1 MTGGEL
7 VTGLAAGT
15 VLMAAI
21 YGMVR
26 LSRRLWPLLPARP
39 GVRYLDAP
47 IPDSWPAILHQR
59 VLLSRRLEPEARD
72 RLLRLAQL
80 LLHEVPI
87 EGCDGLVVDETM
99 RVTIAATACLL
110 LLRLPY
116 PRFPTLRRILLYPGA
131 FVPRR
136 VPSPLDRGIQASPEP
151 LLGEAHDGGVVILSW
166 DSVLATRGGH
176 NVVLHEFAHVLDGE
190 NGAFDGIPV
199 IDGDSPLAAWA
210 RVLADEFARAQ
221 DGLMSDD
228 EPALDPYA
236 ATNRA
241 EFFAVATE
249 AFFEEP
255 ERLRQ
260 RLPEVYEQLRNFY
273 RQDPASGG

>member
-7 VTGLAAGT
+7 ATSVVVGAA
-15 VLMAAI
+15 LMGGI
-21 YGMVR
+21 YGIVR
-26 LSRRLWPLLPARP
+26 LSRRLWRFLPAAP
-39 GVRYLDAP
+39 GVRYRP
-47 IPDSWPAILHQR
+47 EPVPESWPAILHQR
-59 VLLSRRLEPEARD
+59 VLRSRRLSPAERD

-87 EGCDGLVVDETM
+87 EGCNGLVVTETM
-99 RVTIAATACLL
+99 RVTIAGTACLL
-110 LLRLPY
+110 LLHLPY
-116 PRFPTLRRILLYPGA
+116 PRFPTLRRILLYPDT

-136 VPSPLDRGIQASPEP
+136 VRSPLDRGIQTPAGP
-151 LLGEAHDGGVVILSW
+151 LLGEAHDNGVVVLSW
-166 DSVLATRGGH
+166 DAVLATRDGH

-199 IDGDSPLAAWA
+199 IDGAPLAEWS
-210 RVLADEFARAQ
+210 RVLVEEFDRAQ
-221 DGLMSDD
+221 DEWLDDD

-236 ATNRA
+236 TTNRA

-255 ERLRQ
+255 ERLQQ
-260 RLPEVYEQLRNFY
+260 RLPEVYQLLQRFY
-273 RQDPASGG
+273 GASAPA

>member
-1 MTGGEL
+1 VTGGEL
-7 VTGLAAGT
+7 ATAAAAGV
-15 VLMAAI
+15 VLTASI
-21 YGMVR
+21 YGVVR
-26 LSRRLWPLLPARP
+26 LSRRLWQFLPLAP
-39 GVRYLDAP
+39 GVRLRNEPVPDA
-47 IPDSWPAILHQR
+47 WPGIVHQR
-59 VLLSRRLEPEARD
+59 VLQSRRLDSAART

-80 LLHEVPI
+80 LLHEVPVD
-87 EGCDGLVVDETM
+87 GCDGLEVTDTM

-110 LLRLPY
+110 LLGMPY
-116 PRFPTLRRILLYPGA
+116 PRFPTLRRILLYPGT
-131 FVPRR
+131 FTPRR
-136 VPSPLDRGIQASPEP
+136 VPSPHDRGVHAEPVP
-151 LLGEAHDGGVVILSW
+151 LLGEAHGSGVVILSW
-166 DSVLATRGGH
+166 DSVIATRDGH

-199 IDGDSPLAAWA
+199 IDEDAQLGTWA

-221 DGLMSDD
+221 DELMSED

-255 ERLRQ
+255 GRLRQ
-260 RLPEVYEQLRNFY
+260 RLPEVYQQLRNFY
-273 RQDPASGG
+273 QQDPAA